1 MSSLATIRPVQS
13 YTNESKVRFIAFFVL
28 VLTSLYWLT
37 ASPWVFVF
45 LVADFGLRS
54 FDLGRF
60 SPLGLLSDAI
70 IRTFHLPIKPVFLP
84 PKRFAARIGLGFS
97 VAILVAHIAGWNTI
111 VLLGVLALFAFL
123 ESFLGF
129 CAGCY
134 VYSFIQRFKH

>member
-1 MSSLATIRPVQS
+1 MSTTAITRPVQS

-28 VLTSLYWLT
+28 VLTALYWLT
-37 ASPWVFVF
+37 ASFWICVL
-45 LVADFGLRS
+45 LVADFALRS

-60 SPLGLLSDAI
+60 SPLGLLSDTI
-70 IRTFHLPIKPVFLP
+70 IRTFRLPLKPVFLP

-97 VAILVAHIAGWNTI
+97 VAILATHIAGWNTMI
-111 VLLGVLALFAFL
+111 LSGVLALFAFL

-134 VYSFIQRFKH
+134 VYSFVQRFRH